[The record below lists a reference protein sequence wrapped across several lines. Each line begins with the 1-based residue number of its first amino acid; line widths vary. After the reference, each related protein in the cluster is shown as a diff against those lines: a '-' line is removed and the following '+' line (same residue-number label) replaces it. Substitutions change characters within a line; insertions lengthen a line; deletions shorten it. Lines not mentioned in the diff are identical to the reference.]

1 MRNRIY
7 TVAGFSEHTGWE
19 EDVEGNRWDQV
30 GEGQRKR
37 VLGERTVIWSWGRED
52 LWDLLEI

>member
-37 VLGERTVIWSWGRED
+37 ELESVVGH
-52 LWDLLEI
+52 LWTKVET